1 MIHIWLP
8 TQHAALRL
16 WQQTTQTWQTADN
29 WQTLATLANLQ
40 TTQSAKLQACL
51 YFPSVSLLTIQPT
64 LSASQLNT
72 LGDTGRRYLFEDIS
86 IGSVED
92 LQVKIQPTSTNSE
105 LPALFGLHAADIH
118 SWINAASLAGIEIIA
133 LLPDFLLL
141 PTIDPR
147 IDTRMDTSIATS
159 TNARATETRT
169 AETRVTPTTSAVYY
183 QDADTQ
189 LLKLHTYHGMAVSF
203 LPLVLTKLPMLET
216 LYLTGFHDETVAQ
229 QLTSMPNLSIASSEL
244 LPTPIKDPIR
254 HFFNFA
260 TIKGKTTLAPYA
272 KVIALVTVCALLTAF
287 MVDALRWYYY
297 NQAQKQAAI
306 LLAQQYTQW
315 FPNEPLSSK
324 LTLQR
329 QLSGKLTTQQSAT
342 PNVLQI
348 LSSIQ
353 PVLQQYQLTA
363 KQLNFQNNH
372 LQLQLLSS
380 SADSL
385 NKAVNDMV
393 NKGIKAKLGS
403 VDAAIPAAM
412 SSNTASAV
420 SSAVAPTSAG
430 SALAMIDIELAD

>member
-16 WQQTTQTWQTADN
+16 WQQTTQTWQTADD

-64 LSASQLNT
+64 LSASQLNA

-92 LQVKIQPTSTNSE
+92 LQVKIQPAVTNSE

-141 PTIDPR
+141 PTIDTR
-147 IDTRMDTSIATS
+147 IDTSIATS
-159 TNARATETRT
+159 TNTKATETR
-169 AETRVTPTTSAVYY
+169 ATTSAVYY

-203 LPLVLTKLPMLET
+203 LPLVLTKLSMLET

-229 QLTSMPNLSIASSEL
+229 QLASMPNLSIASSEL
-244 LPTPIKDPIR
+244 LPTPIKDPVR

-272 KVIALVTVCALLTAF
+272 KVITLVTICALLTAF
-287 MVDALRWYYY
+287 VVDALRWYYY
-297 NQAQKQAAI
+297 NQAQKQAAT
-306 LLAQQYTQW
+306 LLAQQYAQW

-342 PNVLQI
+342 PSVLQT

>member
-16 WQQTTQTWQTADN
+16 WQQTTQTWQTADD

-64 LSASQLNT
+64 LSASQLNA

-92 LQVKIQPTSTNSE
+92 LQVKIQPTATNSE

-118 SWINAASLAGIEIIA
+118 SWINAAALAGIEIVA

-141 PTIDPR
+141 PTIDNR
-147 IDTRMDTSIATS
+147 IDTRIDTSMNT
-159 TNARATETRT
+159 RAI
-169 AETRVTPTTSAVYY
+169 PTTSAVYY
-183 QDADTQ
+183 QDTDTQ

-216 LYLTGFHDETVAQ
+216 LYLTGFHDETVIQ
-229 QLTSMPNLSIASSEL
+229 QLASMPNLSVESSEL
-244 LPTPIKDPIR
+244 LPTPIKDPVR

-272 KVIALVTVCALLTAF
+272 KVIVLVSVCALLTTFA
-287 MVDALRWYYY
+287 VDALRWYYY
-297 NQAQKQAAI
+297 NQAQKQAST
-306 LLAQQYTQW
+306 LLAQQYAQW
-315 FPNEPLSSK
+315 FPNEPLNSK
-324 LTLQR
+324 LTLRR

-342 PNVLQI
+342 PNVLQT

-380 SADSL
+380 SNDSL

-403 VDAAIPAAM
+403 VDAAMPAAM

>member
-16 WQQTTQTWQTADN
+16 WQQTTQTWQTADD

-64 LSASQLNT
+64 LSASQLNA

-92 LQVKIQPTSTNSE
+92 LQVKIQPTATNSE

-141 PTIDPR
+141 PTIDTR
-147 IDTRMDTSIATS
+147 IDTSIATS
-159 TNARATETRT
+159 TNTKATETR
-169 AETRVTPTTSAVYY
+169 ATTSAVYY

-229 QLTSMPNLSIASSEL
+229 QLASMPNLSIASSEL
-244 LPTPIKDPIR
+244 LPTPIKDPVR

-272 KVIALVTVCALLTAF
+272 KVIVLVSVCALLTTFA
-287 MVDALRWYYY
+287 VDALRWYYY
-297 NQAQKQAAI
+297 NQAQKQAST
-306 LLAQQYTQW
+306 LLAQQYAQW
-315 FPNEPLSSK
+315 FPNEPLNSK

-342 PNVLQI
+342 PNVLQT

-363 KQLNFQNNH
+363 KQLSFQNNH

-380 SADSL
+380 SNDSL

-403 VDAAIPAAM
+403 VDAAIPTAM

-420 SSAVAPTSAG
+420 SSAVALTSAG

>member
-16 WQQTTQTWQTADN
+16 WQQTTQTWQTADD

-51 YFPSVSLLTIQPT
+51 YFPSVNLLTIQPT
-64 LSASQLNT
+64 LSASQLNA

-92 LQVKIQPTSTNSE
+92 LQVKIQPTATNSE

-133 LLPDFLLL
+133 LVPDFLLL
-141 PTIDPR
+141 PTIDTSMN
-147 IDTRMDTSIATS
+147 TRAI
-159 TNARATETRT
+159 
-169 AETRVTPTTSAVYY
+169 PTTSAVYY

-216 LYLTGFHDETVAQ
+216 LYLTGFHDETVIQ
-229 QLTSMPNLSIASSEL
+229 QLASMPNLSVESSEL
-244 LPTPIKDPIR
+244 LPTPIKDPVR

-272 KVIALVTVCALLTAF
+272 KVIVLVSVCALLTTFA
-287 MVDALRWYYY
+287 VDALRWYYY
-297 NQAQKQAAI
+297 NQAQKQAST
-306 LLAQQYTQW
+306 LLAQQYAQW
-315 FPNEPLSSK
+315 FPNEPLNSK

-342 PNVLQI
+342 PNVLQT

-353 PVLQQYQLTA
+353 PILQQYQLTA

-380 SADSL
+380 SNDSL

-403 VDAAIPAAM
+403 VDAAMPAAM

-420 SSAVAPTSAG
+420 SSAVAPNSAG

>member
-16 WQQTTQTWQTADN
+16 WQQTTQTWQTADD

-51 YFPSVSLLTIQPT
+51 YFPSVNLLTIQPT
-64 LSASQLNT
+64 LSASQLNA

-92 LQVKIQPTSTNSE
+92 LQVKIQPTATNSE

-133 LLPDFLLL
+133 LVPDFLLL
-141 PTIDPR
+141 PTIDTR
-147 IDTRMDTSIATS
+147 IDTKMDTRIATS
-159 TNARATETRT
+159 TNTRATETR
-169 AETRVTPTTSAVYY
+169 ATTSAVYY

-229 QLTSMPNLSIASSEL
+229 QLASMPNLSIESSEL
-244 LPTPIKDPIR
+244 LPTPIKDPVR

-272 KVIALVTVCALLTAF
+272 KVIVLVSVCALLTAF
-287 MVDALRWYYY
+287 VVDALRWYYY
-297 NQAQKQAAI
+297 NQAQKQAST
-306 LLAQQYTQW
+306 LLAQQYAQW

-342 PNVLQI
+342 PSVLQT

-380 SADSL
+380 SDDSL

-403 VDAAIPAAM
+403 VDAAMPAAM

>member
-16 WQQTTQTWQTADN
+16 WQQTTQTWQTADD

-51 YFPSVSLLTIQPT
+51 YFPSVNLLTIQPT
-64 LSASQLNT
+64 LTASQLNA

-92 LQVKIQPTSTNSE
+92 LQVKIQPTATNSE

-118 SWINAASLAGIEIIA
+118 SWINAASLAGIEIVA

-141 PTIDPR
+141 PTID
-147 IDTRMDTSIATS
+147 TSI
-159 TNARATETRT
+159 NNRAIS
-169 AETRVTPTTSAVYY
+169 TTSAVYY

-229 QLTSMPNLSIASSEL
+229 QLASMPNLSIESSEL
-244 LPTPIKDPIR
+244 LPTPIKDPVR

-287 MVDALRWYYY
+287 VVDALRWYYY
-297 NQAQKQAAI
+297 NQAQKQAST
-306 LLAQQYTQW
+306 LLAQQYAQW

-342 PNVLQI
+342 PNLLQT

-412 SSNTASAV
+412 PSNTASAV

>member
-16 WQQTTQTWQTADN
+16 WQQTTQTWQTADD

-64 LSASQLNT
+64 LSASQLNA

-92 LQVKIQPTSTNSE
+92 LQVKIQPTATNSE

-141 PTIDPR
+141 PTIDTR
-147 IDTRMDTSIATS
+147 IDTSIATS
-159 TNARATETRT
+159 TNTKATETR
-169 AETRVTPTTSAVYY
+169 ATTSAVYY

-229 QLTSMPNLSIASSEL
+229 QLASMPNLSIESSEL
-244 LPTPIKDPIR
+244 LPTPIKDPVR

-272 KVIALVTVCALLTAF
+272 KVIALVSVCALLTAF
-287 MVDALRWYYY
+287 AVDALRWYYY
-297 NQAQKQAAI
+297 NQAQKQAST
-306 LLAQQYTQW
+306 LLAQQYAQW
-315 FPNEPLSSK
+315 FPDEPLSSK

-342 PNVLQI
+342 PNVLQT

-363 KQLNFQNNH
+363 KQLSFQNNH

-380 SADSL
+380 STDSL

-403 VDAAIPAAM
+403 VDAAIPTAM

-420 SSAVAPTSAG
+420 SSAVALTSAG

>member
-16 WQQTTQTWQTADN
+16 WQQTTQTWQTADD

-64 LSASQLNT
+64 LSASQLNA

-92 LQVKIQPTSTNSE
+92 LQVKIQPTATNSE

-118 SWINAASLAGIEIIA
+118 SWINAAALAGIEIVA

-141 PTIDPR
+141 PTIDNR
-147 IDTRMDTSIATS
+147 IDTRIDTSMNT
-159 TNARATETRT
+159 RAI
-169 AETRVTPTTSAVYY
+169 PTTSAVYY

-216 LYLTGFHDETVAQ
+216 LYLTGFHDETVIQ
-229 QLTSMPNLSIASSEL
+229 QLASMPNLSVESSEL
-244 LPTPIKDPIR
+244 LPTPIKDPVR

-272 KVIALVTVCALLTAF
+272 KVIVLVSVCALLTTFA
-287 MVDALRWYYY
+287 VDALRWYYY
-297 NQAQKQAAI
+297 NQAQKQAAT
-306 LLAQQYTQW
+306 LLAQQYAQW
-315 FPNEPLSSK
+315 FPNEPLNSK

-342 PNVLQI
+342 PNVLQT

-353 PVLQQYQLTA
+353 PILQQYQLTA

-380 SADSL
+380 SNDSL

-403 VDAAIPAAM
+403 VDAAMPAAM

-420 SSAVAPTSAG
+420 SSAVAPNSAG

>member
-16 WQQTTQTWQTADN
+16 WQQTTQTWQTADD

-51 YFPSVSLLTIQPT
+51 YFPSVNLLTIQPT
-64 LSASQLNT
+64 LSASQLNA

-92 LQVKIQPTSTNSE
+92 LQVKIQPTAIHSE

-118 SWINAASLAGIEIIA
+118 SWINAASLAGIEIVA

-141 PTIDPR
+141 PTIDVR
-147 IDTRMDTSIATS
+147 IDTRAI
-159 TNARATETRT
+159 
-169 AETRVTPTTSAVYY
+169 PTTSAVYY

-244 LPTPIKDPIR
+244 LPTPIKDPVR

-260 TIKGKTTLAPYA
+260 TVKGKTMLAPYA

-287 MVDALRWYYY
+287 VVDALRWYYY
-297 NQAQKQAAI
+297 NQAQKQAAT
-306 LLAQQYTQW
+306 LLAQQYAQW

-342 PNVLQI
+342 PSVLQT

-393 NKGIKAKLGS
+393 NEGIKAKLGS
-403 VDAAIPAAM
+403 VDAAMPAAM
-412 SSNTASAV
+412 SSNTASAA
-420 SSAVAPTSAG
+420 SSAVAVAPTSAG
-430 SALAMIDIELAD
+430 SALAMVDIELAD

>member
-16 WQQTTQTWQTADN
+16 WQQTTQTWQTADD

-51 YFPSVSLLTIQPT
+51 YFPSVNLLTIQPT
-64 LSASQLNT
+64 LTASQLNA

-92 LQVKIQPTSTNSE
+92 LQVKIQPAVTNSE

-133 LLPDFLLL
+133 LVPDFLLL
-141 PTIDPR
+141 PTIDTR
-147 IDTRMDTSIATS
+147 IDTSMNT
-159 TNARATETRT
+159 RAIS
-169 AETRVTPTTSAVYY
+169 TTSAVYY

-189 LLKLHTYHGMAVSF
+189 LLKLNTYHGMAVSF

-229 QLTSMPNLSIASSEL
+229 QLASMPNLSIASSEL
-244 LPTPIKDPIR
+244 LPTPIKDPVR

-287 MVDALRWYYY
+287 VVDALRWYYY
-297 NQAQKQAAI
+297 NQAQKQAST

-342 PNVLQI
+342 PNVLQT

-420 SSAVAPTSAG
+420 SSAVAPTSTG
-430 SALAMIDIELAD
+430 SAVAMIDIELAD

>member
-16 WQQTTQTWQTADN
+16 WQQTTQTWQTADD

-64 LSASQLNT
+64 LTASQLNA

-92 LQVKIQPTSTNSE
+92 LQVKIQPTATNSE

-141 PTIDPR
+141 PTIDTR
-147 IDTRMDTSIATS
+147 IDTSIATS
-159 TNARATETRT
+159 TNTKATETR
-169 AETRVTPTTSAVYY
+169 ATTSAVYY

-229 QLTSMPNLSIASSEL
+229 QLASMPNLSIASSEL
-244 LPTPIKDPIR
+244 LPTPIKDPVR

-272 KVIALVTVCALLTAF
+272 KVIALVSVCALLTAF
-287 MVDALRWYYY
+287 AVDALRWYYY
-297 NQAQKQAAI
+297 NQAQKQAST
-306 LLAQQYTQW
+306 LLAQQYAQW
-315 FPNEPLSSK
+315 FPDEPLSSK

-342 PNVLQI
+342 PNVLQT

-363 KQLNFQNNH
+363 KQLSFQNNH

-380 SADSL
+380 STDSL

-403 VDAAIPAAM
+403 VDAAIPTAM

-420 SSAVAPTSAG
+420 SSAVALTSAG

>member
-51 YFPSVSLLTIQPT
+51 YFPNVSLLTIQPT
-64 LSASQLNT
+64 LTASQLNA

-92 LQVKIQPTSTNSE
+92 LQVKIQPTATSSE

-133 LLPDFLLL
+133 LVPDFLLL
-141 PTIDPR
+141 PTID
-147 IDTRMDTSIATS
+147 IRMDTSINTS
-159 TNARATETRT
+159 TNTRT

-229 QLTSMPNLSIASSEL
+229 QLASMPNLSIESSEL
-244 LPTPIKDPIR
+244 LPTPIKDPVR

-272 KVIALVTVCALLTAF
+272 KVIALITVCALLTAF
-287 MVDALRWYYY
+287 VVDALRWYYY
-297 NQAQKQAAI
+297 NQAQKQAAT
-306 LLAQQYTQW
+306 LLAQQYAQW
-315 FPNEPLSSK
+315 FPDEPLSSK

-342 PNVLQI
+342 PNVLQT

-420 SSAVAPTSAG
+420 SSAVAPSAG

>member
-16 WQQTTQTWQTADN
+16 WQQTTQTWQTADD

-40 TTQSAKLQACL
+40 TIQSAKLQACL

-64 LSASQLNT
+64 LTASQLNA

-92 LQVKIQPTSTNSE
+92 LQVKIQPTATNSE

-118 SWINAASLAGIEIIA
+118 SWINAASLAGIEIVA

-141 PTIDPR
+141 PTIDTR
-147 IDTRMDTSIATS
+147 IDTSMNT
-159 TNARATETRT
+159 RAIT
-169 AETRVTPTTSAVYY
+169 TTSAVYY

-229 QLTSMPNLSIASSEL
+229 QLASMPNLSIESSEL
-244 LPTPIKDPIR
+244 LPTPIKDPVR

-272 KVIALVTVCALLTAF
+272 KVIVLVSVCALLTAF
-287 MVDALRWYYY
+287 VVDALRWYYY
-297 NQAQKQAAI
+297 NQAQKQAAT
-306 LLAQQYTQW
+306 LLAQQYAQW

-342 PNVLQI
+342 PSVLQT

-380 SADSL
+380 STDSL

-403 VDAAIPAAM
+403 VDAAIPTAM

>member
-16 WQQTTQTWQTADN
+16 WQQTTQTWQTADD

-64 LSASQLNT
+64 LSASQLNA

-92 LQVKIQPTSTNSE
+92 LQVKIQPTATNSE

-141 PTIDPR
+141 PTIDTKN
-147 IDTRMDTSIATS
+147 IDTRIDTSIATS
-159 TNARATETRT
+159 TNTKATETR
-169 AETRVTPTTSAVYY
+169 ATTSAVYY

-229 QLTSMPNLSIASSEL
+229 QLASMPNLSIASSEL
-244 LPTPIKDPIR
+244 LPTPIKDPVR

-272 KVIALVTVCALLTAF
+272 KVIALVSVCALLTAF
-287 MVDALRWYYY
+287 AVDALRWYYY
-297 NQAQKQAAI
+297 NQAQKQAST
-306 LLAQQYTQW
+306 LLAQQYAQW

-342 PNVLQI
+342 PNVLQT

-363 KQLNFQNNH
+363 KQLSFQNNH

-380 SADSL
+380 STDSL

-403 VDAAIPAAM
+403 VDAAIPTAM

-420 SSAVAPTSAG
+420 SSAVAPNSAG

>member
-16 WQQTTQTWQTADN
+16 WQQTTQTWQTADD

-64 LSASQLNT
+64 LSASQLNA

-92 LQVKIQPTSTNSE
+92 LQVKIQPTATNSE

-118 SWINAASLAGIEIIA
+118 SWINAAALAGIEIVA

-141 PTIDPR
+141 PTIDNR
-147 IDTRMDTSIATS
+147 IDTSMNT
-159 TNARATETRT
+159 RAI
-169 AETRVTPTTSAVYY
+169 PTTSAVYY
-183 QDADTQ
+183 QDTDTQ

-216 LYLTGFHDETVAQ
+216 LYLTGFHDETVIQ
-229 QLTSMPNLSIASSEL
+229 QLASMPNLSVESSEL
-244 LPTPIKDPIR
+244 LPTPIKDPVR

-272 KVIALVTVCALLTAF
+272 KVIVLVSVCALLTAF

-297 NQAQKQAAI
+297 NQAQKQAAT
-306 LLAQQYTQW
+306 LLAQQYAQW
-315 FPNEPLSSK
+315 FPNEPLNSK

-342 PNVLQI
+342 PNVLQT

-353 PVLQQYQLTA
+353 PILQQYQLTA

-380 SADSL
+380 SNDSL

-403 VDAAIPAAM
+403 VDAAMPAAM

-420 SSAVAPTSAG
+420 SSAVAPNSAG

>member
-16 WQQTTQTWQTADN
+16 WQQTTQTWQTADD

-64 LSASQLNT
+64 LSASQLNA

-105 LPALFGLHAADIH
+105 FPALFGLHAADIH
-118 SWINAASLAGIEIIA
+118 SWINAASLAGIELVA
-133 LLPDFLLL
+133 LVPDFLLL
-141 PTIDPR
+141 PTIDTSMN
-147 IDTRMDTSIATS
+147 TRAI
-159 TNARATETRT
+159 
-169 AETRVTPTTSAVYY
+169 PTTSAVYY

-203 LPLVLTKLPMLET
+203 LPLILTKLPMLET

-229 QLTSMPNLSIASSEL
+229 QLASMPNLSIASSEL
-244 LPTPIKDPIR
+244 LPTPIKDPVR

-287 MVDALRWYYY
+287 VVDALRWYYY
-297 NQAQKQAAI
+297 NQAQKQAAT
-306 LLAQQYTQW
+306 LLAQQYAQW

-342 PNVLQI
+342 PNVLQT

-353 PVLQQYQLTA
+353 PVLQQYELTA

-380 SADSL
+380 STDSL

>member
-16 WQQTTQTWQTADN
+16 WQQTTQTWQTADD

-64 LSASQLNT
+64 LSASQLNA

-92 LQVKIQPTSTNSE
+92 LQVKIQPTATNSE

-141 PTIDPR
+141 PTIDTR
-147 IDTRMDTSIATS
+147 IDTSIATS
-159 TNARATETRT
+159 TNTKATETR
-169 AETRVTPTTSAVYY
+169 ATTSAVYY

-229 QLTSMPNLSIASSEL
+229 QLASMPNLSIASSEL
-244 LPTPIKDPIR
+244 LPTPIKDPVR

-272 KVIALVTVCALLTAF
+272 KVIALVSVCALLTAF
-287 MVDALRWYYY
+287 VVDALRWYYY
-297 NQAQKQAAI
+297 NQAQKQAST
-306 LLAQQYTQW
+306 LLAQQYAQW

-342 PNVLQI
+342 PNVLQT

-403 VDAAIPAAM
+403 VDAAIPTAM

-420 SSAVAPTSAG
+420 SSAVALTSAG

>member
-16 WQQTTQTWQTADN
+16 WQQTTQTWQTADD

-51 YFPSVSLLTIQPT
+51 YFPSVNLLTIQPT
-64 LSASQLNT
+64 LTASQLNA

-92 LQVKIQPTSTNSE
+92 LQVKIQPAVSNSE

-118 SWINAASLAGIEIIA
+118 SWINAASLAGIEIVA
-133 LLPDFLLL
+133 LVPDFLLL
-141 PTIDPR
+141 PTIDTR
-147 IDTRMDTSIATS
+147 IDTSIATS
-159 TNARATETRT
+159 TNTKARDSRATETR
-169 AETRVTPTTSAVYY
+169 ATPTTSAVYY

-229 QLTSMPNLSIASSEL
+229 QLASMPNLSIESSEL
-244 LPTPIKDPIR
+244 LPTPIKDPVR

-272 KVIALVTVCALLTAF
+272 KVIALVIVCALLTAF
-287 MVDALRWYYY
+287 VVDALRWYYY
-297 NQAQKQAAI
+297 NQAQKQAAT
-306 LLAQQYTQW
+306 LLAQQYAQW

-324 LTLQR
+324 LTLRR

-342 PNVLQI
+342 PSVLQT

-412 SSNTASAV
+412 PSNTASAV
-420 SSAVAPTSAG
+420 SSAVAPNSAG

>member
-16 WQQTTQTWQTADN
+16 WQQTTQTWQTADD

-64 LSASQLNT
+64 LSASQLNA

-92 LQVKIQPTSTNSE
+92 LQVKIQPTATNSE

-141 PTIDPR
+141 PTIDNR
-147 IDTRMDTSIATS
+147 IDTRIDTSIATS
-159 TNARATETRT
+159 TNTKATETR
-169 AETRVTPTTSAVYY
+169 ATTSAVYY

-229 QLTSMPNLSIASSEL
+229 QLASMPNLSIASSEL
-244 LPTPIKDPIR
+244 LPTPIKDPVR

-272 KVIALVTVCALLTAF
+272 KVIALVSVCALLTAF
-287 MVDALRWYYY
+287 AVDALRWYYY
-297 NQAQKQAAI
+297 NQAQKQAST
-306 LLAQQYTQW
+306 LLAQQYAQW

-342 PNVLQI
+342 PNVLQT

-412 SSNTASAV
+412 PSNTASAV
-420 SSAVAPTSAG
+420 SSAVAPTSTG

>member
-16 WQQTTQTWQTADN
+16 WQQTTQTWQTADD

-64 LSASQLNT
+64 LSASQLNA

-86 IGSVED
+86 IGSVDD
-92 LQVKIQPTSTNSE
+92 LQVKIQPAVNNSE

-118 SWINAASLAGIEIIA
+118 SWINAAALAGIEIIA

-141 PTIDPR
+141 PTIDTSMN
-147 IDTRMDTSIATS
+147 TRAI
-159 TNARATETRT
+159 
-169 AETRVTPTTSAVYY
+169 PTTSAVYY

-216 LYLTGFHDETVAQ
+216 LFLTGFHDETVAQ
-229 QLTSMPNLSIASSEL
+229 QLASMPNLSIESSEL
-244 LPTPIKDPIR
+244 LPTPIKDPVR

-272 KVIALVTVCALLTAF
+272 KVIALVIVCALLTAF
-287 MVDALRWYYY
+287 VVDALRWYYY
-297 NQAQKQAAI
+297 NQAQKQAAT
-306 LLAQQYTQW
+306 LLAQQYAQW

-324 LTLQR
+324 LTLRR

-342 PNVLQI
+342 PSVLQT

-412 SSNTASAV
+412 PSNTASAV

>member
-16 WQQTTQTWQTADN
+16 WQQTTQTWQTADD

-51 YFPSVSLLTIQPT
+51 YFPSINLLTIQPT
-64 LSASQLNT
+64 LSASQLNA

-86 IGSVED
+86 IGLVED
-92 LQVKIQPTSTNSE
+92 LQVKIQPTATNSE
-105 LPALFGLHAADIH
+105 LPALFGLHAADVH
-118 SWINAASLAGIEIIA
+118 SWINAASLAGIEIVA
-133 LLPDFLLL
+133 LVPDFLLL
-141 PTIDPR
+141 PTID
-147 IDTRMDTSIATS
+147 TRMDTSI
-159 TNARATETRT
+159 NTRT
-169 AETRVTPTTSAVYY
+169 AETRATPTTSAVYY

-189 LLKLHTYHGMAVSF
+189 LLKLHTYHGMAISF

-216 LYLTGFHDETVAQ
+216 LYLTGLHYETVAQ
-229 QLTSMPNLSIASSEL
+229 QLASMPNLSIESSEL
-244 LPTPIKDPIR
+244 LPAPIKDPVR

-272 KVIALVTVCALLTAF
+272 KVIALITVCALLTAF
-287 MVDALRWYYY
+287 VVDALRWYYY
-297 NQAQKQAAI
+297 NQAQKQAAT
-306 LLAQQYTQW
+306 LLAQQYAQW

-342 PNVLQI
+342 PNLLQT

-363 KQLNFQNNH
+363 RQLNFQNNH

-403 VDAAIPAAM
+403 VDAAMPVAM
-412 SSNTASAV
+412 SSNTATAV

-430 SALAMIDIELAD
+430 SALAMINIELAD

>member
-51 YFPSVSLLTIQPT
+51 YFPSVNLLTIQPT
-64 LSASQLNT
+64 LSASQLNA
-72 LGDTGRRYLFEDIS
+72 LGDAGRRYLFEDIS

-92 LQVKIQPTSTNSE
+92 LQVKIQPTTTNSE

-133 LLPDFLLL
+133 LVPDFLLL

-147 IDTRMDTSIATS
+147 IDTSIATS
-159 TNARATETRT
+159 TNAKATETR
-169 AETRVTPTTSAVYY
+169 ATTSAVYY

-229 QLTSMPNLSIASSEL
+229 QLASMPNLSIASSEL
-244 LPTPIKDPIR
+244 LPTPIKDPVR

-287 MVDALRWYYY
+287 VVDALRWYYY
-297 NQAQKQAAI
+297 NQAQKQAAT
-306 LLAQQYTQW
+306 LLAQQYAQW

-342 PNVLQI
+342 PSVLET

-380 SADSL
+380 SNDSL

-430 SALAMIDIELAD
+430 STLAMIDIELAE

>member
-16 WQQTTQTWQTADN
+16 WQQTTQTWQTADD

-64 LSASQLNT
+64 LSASQLNA

-92 LQVKIQPTSTNSE
+92 LQVKIQPTATNSE

-141 PTIDPR
+141 PTIDTR
-147 IDTRMDTSIATS
+147 IDTSIATS
-159 TNARATETRT
+159 TNTKATETR
-169 AETRVTPTTSAVYY
+169 ATTSAVYY

-229 QLTSMPNLSIASSEL
+229 QLASMPNLSIASSEL
-244 LPTPIKDPIR
+244 LPTPIKDPVR

-272 KVIALVTVCALLTAF
+272 KVIALVSVCALLTAF
-287 MVDALRWYYY
+287 AVDALRWYYY
-297 NQAQKQAAI
+297 NQAQKQAAT
-306 LLAQQYTQW
+306 LLAQQYAQW
-315 FPNEPLSSK
+315 FPNEPLNSK

-342 PNVLQI
+342 PNVLQT

-363 KQLNFQNNH
+363 KQLSFQNNH

-380 SADSL
+380 STDSL

-403 VDAAIPAAM
+403 VDAAIPTAM

-420 SSAVAPTSAG
+420 SSAVALTSAG

>member
-16 WQQTTQTWQTADN
+16 WQQTTQTWQTADD

-64 LSASQLNT
+64 LSASQLNA

-92 LQVKIQPTSTNSE
+92 LQVKIQPTATNSE

-118 SWINAASLAGIEIIA
+118 SWINAASLACIEIIA

-141 PTIDPR
+141 PTIDTR
-147 IDTRMDTSIATS
+147 IDTSIATS
-159 TNARATETRT
+159 TNTKATETR
-169 AETRVTPTTSAVYY
+169 ATTSAVYY

-229 QLTSMPNLSIASSEL
+229 QLASMPNLSIASSEL
-244 LPTPIKDPIR
+244 LPTPIKDPVR

-272 KVIALVTVCALLTAF
+272 KVIALVSVCALLTAF
-287 MVDALRWYYY
+287 AVDALRWYYY
-297 NQAQKQAAI
+297 NQAQKQAST
-306 LLAQQYTQW
+306 LLAQQYAQW

-342 PNVLQI
+342 PNVLQT

-363 KQLNFQNNH
+363 KQLSFQNNH

-380 SADSL
+380 STDSL

-403 VDAAIPAAM
+403 VDAAIPTAM

-420 SSAVAPTSAG
+420 SSAVALTSAG

>member
-16 WQQTTQTWQTADN
+16 WQQTTQTWQTADD

-64 LSASQLNT
+64 LSASQLNA

-92 LQVKIQPTSTNSE
+92 LQVKIQPVVSNSE

-118 SWINAASLAGIEIIA
+118 SWINAAALAGIEIVA
-133 LLPDFLLL
+133 LVPDFLLL
-141 PTIDPR
+141 PTIDNR
-147 IDTRMDTSIATS
+147 IDTRMDTSIAT
-159 TNARATETRT
+159 
-169 AETRVTPTTSAVYY
+169 TSAVYY
-183 QDADTQ
+183 QDTDTQ

-229 QLTSMPNLSIASSEL
+229 QLASMPNLSIASSEL
-244 LPTPIKDPIR
+244 LPTPIKDPVR

-287 MVDALRWYYY
+287 VVDALRWYYY
-297 NQAQKQAAI
+297 NQAQKQAAT
-306 LLAQQYTQW
+306 LLAQQYAQW

-342 PNVLQI
+342 PSVLQT

-380 SADSL
+380 SNDSL

-403 VDAAIPAAM
+403 VDAAMPAAM

>member
-16 WQQTTQTWQTADN
+16 WQQTTQTWQTADD

-51 YFPSVSLLTIQPT
+51 YFPSVNLLTIQPT

-92 LQVKIQPTSTNSE
+92 LQVKIQPVVSNSE

-141 PTIDPR
+141 PTIDNR
-147 IDTRMDTSIATS
+147 IDTSMNT
-159 TNARATETRT
+159 RAI
-169 AETRVTPTTSAVYY
+169 PTTSAVYY

-216 LYLTGFHDETVAQ
+216 LYLTGFHDETVIQ
-229 QLTSMPNLSIASSEL
+229 QLASMPNLSVESSEL
-244 LPTPIKDPIR
+244 LPTPIKDPVR

-272 KVIALVTVCALLTAF
+272 KVIVLVSVCALLTTF
-287 MVDALRWYYY
+287 LVDALRWYYY
-297 NQAQKQAAI
+297 NQAQKQAST
-306 LLAQQYTQW
+306 LLAQQYAQW
-315 FPNEPLSSK
+315 FPNEPLNSK

-342 PNVLQI
+342 PNVLQT

-353 PVLQQYQLTA
+353 PILQQYQLTA

-380 SADSL
+380 SNDSL

-403 VDAAIPAAM
+403 VDAAMPAAM

-420 SSAVAPTSAG
+420 SSAVAPNSAG

>member
-16 WQQTTQTWQTADN
+16 WQQTTQTWQSADD

-64 LSASQLNT
+64 LSASQLNA

-92 LQVKIQPTSTNSE
+92 LQVKIQPTVSNSE
-105 LPALFGLHAADIH
+105 LPALFGLHAADVH

-141 PTIDPR
+141 PTIDTR
-147 IDTRMDTSIATS
+147 IDTSIATS
-159 TNARATETRT
+159 TNTKATETR
-169 AETRVTPTTSAVYY
+169 ATTSAVYY

-229 QLTSMPNLSIASSEL
+229 QLASMPNLSIESSEL
-244 LPTPIKDPIR
+244 LPTPIKDPVR

-287 MVDALRWYYY
+287 VVDALRWYYY
-297 NQAQKQAAI
+297 NQAQKQAAT
-306 LLAQQYTQW
+306 LLAQQYAQW

-342 PNVLQI
+342 PNVLQT

-412 SSNTASAV
+412 SSNTAGAV

-430 SALAMIDIELAD
+430 SALAMIDIELVD

>member
-16 WQQTTQTWQTADN
+16 WQQTTQTWQTADD

-64 LSASQLNT
+64 LSASQLNA

-92 LQVKIQPTSTNSE
+92 LQVKIQPTVSNSE
-105 LPALFGLHAADIH
+105 LPALFGLHAADVH
-118 SWINAASLAGIEIIA
+118 SWINAASLAGIEIVA
-133 LLPDFLLL
+133 LVPDFLLL
-141 PTIDPR
+141 PTIDTR
-147 IDTRMDTSIATS
+147 IDTSIATS
-159 TNARATETRT
+159 TNAKATETR
-169 AETRVTPTTSAVYY
+169 ATTSAVYY

-229 QLTSMPNLSIASSEL
+229 QLASMPNLSIESSEL
-244 LPTPIKDPIR
+244 LPTPIKDPVR

-260 TIKGKTTLAPYA
+260 TIKGKRTLAPYA
-272 KVIALVTVCALLTAF
+272 KVIALVSVCALLTAF
-287 MVDALRWYYY
+287 VVDALRWYYY
-297 NQAQKQAAI
+297 NQAQKQAAT
-306 LLAQQYTQW
+306 LLAQQYAQW

-342 PNVLQI
+342 PNLLQT

-380 SADSL
+380 SAESL

-403 VDAAIPAAM
+403 VDAAMPAAM

>member
-16 WQQTTQTWQTADN
+16 WQQTTQTWQTADD

-64 LSASQLNT
+64 LSASQLNA

-92 LQVKIQPTSTNSE
+92 LQVKIQPTATNSE

-141 PTIDPR
+141 PTIDTR
-147 IDTRMDTSIATS
+147 IDTSIATS
-159 TNARATETRT
+159 TNTRN
-169 AETRVTPTTSAVYY
+169 AETRATTSAVYY
-183 QDADTQ
+183 QDADNQ

-229 QLTSMPNLSIASSEL
+229 QLASMPNLSIASSEL
-244 LPTPIKDPIR
+244 LPTPIKDPVR

-272 KVIALVTVCALLTAF
+272 KVIALVSVCALLTAF
-287 MVDALRWYYY
+287 AVDALRWYYY
-297 NQAQKQAAI
+297 NQAQKQAST
-306 LLAQQYTQW
+306 LLAQQYAQW

-342 PNVLQI
+342 PNVLQT

-363 KQLNFQNNH
+363 KQLSFQNNH

-380 SADSL
+380 STDSL

-403 VDAAIPAAM
+403 VDAAIPTAM

-420 SSAVAPTSAG
+420 SSAVALTSAG

>member
-16 WQQTTQTWQTADN
+16 WQQTSQTWQTADD

-51 YFPSVSLLTIQPT
+51 YFPSVNLLTIQPT
-64 LSASQLNT
+64 LSASQLNA

-92 LQVKIQPTSTNSE
+92 LQVKIQPAVSNSE

-118 SWINAASLAGIEIIA
+118 SWINAASLAGIEIVA
-133 LLPDFLLL
+133 LVPDFLLL
-141 PTIDPR
+141 PTIDTR

-159 TNARATETRT
+159 TNTRDTETRA
-169 AETRVTPTTSAVYY
+169 AETRPTTSAVYY

-229 QLTSMPNLSIASSEL
+229 QLASMPNLSIESSEL
-244 LPTPIKDPIR
+244 LPTPIKDPVR

-272 KVIALVTVCALLTAF
+272 KVIALITVCALLTAF

-297 NQAQKQAAI
+297 NQAQKQAAT
-306 LLAQQYTQW
+306 LLAQQYAQW

-342 PNVLQI
+342 PNLLQT

-403 VDAAIPAAM
+403 VDAAMPAAM

-430 SALAMIDIELAD
+430 SAVAMIDIELAD

>member
-16 WQQTTQTWQTADN
+16 WQQTTQTWQTADD

-64 LSASQLNT
+64 LSASQLNA

-92 LQVKIQPTSTNSE
+92 LQVKIQPAVTNSE

-118 SWINAASLAGIEIIA
+118 SWINAASLAGIEIVA

-141 PTIDPR
+141 PTIDTSMN
-147 IDTRMDTSIATS
+147 TRAI
-159 TNARATETRT
+159 
-169 AETRVTPTTSAVYY
+169 PITSAVYY

-216 LYLTGFHDETVAQ
+216 LYLTGLHDETVAQ
-229 QLTSMPNLSIASSEL
+229 QLASMPNLSIASSEL
-244 LPTPIKDPIR
+244 LPTPIKDPVR

-287 MVDALRWYYY
+287 VVDALRWYYY
-297 NQAQKQAAI
+297 NQAQKQAAT
-306 LLAQQYTQW
+306 LLAQQYAQW

-342 PNVLQI
+342 PNLLQT

>member
-64 LSASQLNT
+64 LSASQLNA

-92 LQVKIQPTSTNSE
+92 LQVKIQPAVSNSE

-118 SWINAASLAGIEIIA
+118 SWINAASLAGIEIVA

-141 PTIDPR
+141 PTIDTSMN
-147 IDTRMDTSIATS
+147 TRAI
-159 TNARATETRT
+159 
-169 AETRVTPTTSAVYY
+169 PTTSAVYY

-229 QLTSMPNLSIASSEL
+229 QLASMPNLSIASSEL
-244 LPTPIKDPIR
+244 LPTPIQDPVR

-287 MVDALRWYYY
+287 VVDALRWYYY
-297 NQAQKQAAI
+297 NQAQKQAAT
-306 LLAQQYTQW
+306 LLAQQYAQW

-342 PNVLQI
+342 PSVLQT

-385 NKAVNDMV
+385 SKAVNEMV

-403 VDAAIPAAM
+403 VDAAMPAAM

-420 SSAVAPTSAG
+420 SSALAPTSAG

>member
-51 YFPSVSLLTIQPT
+51 YFPSVNLLTIQPT
-64 LSASQLNT
+64 LSASQLNA

-92 LQVKIQPTSTNSE
+92 LQVKIQPTTTNSE

-133 LLPDFLLL
+133 LVPDFLLL

-147 IDTRMDTSIATS
+147 IDTSIATS
-159 TNARATETRT
+159 TNAKATETR
-169 AETRVTPTTSAVYY
+169 ATTSAVYY

-229 QLTSMPNLSIASSEL
+229 QLASMPNLSIASSEL
-244 LPTPIKDPIR
+244 LPTPIKDPVR

-287 MVDALRWYYY
+287 VVDALRWYYY
-297 NQAQKQAAI
+297 NQAQKQAAT
-306 LLAQQYTQW
+306 LLAQQYAQW

-342 PNVLQI
+342 PSVLET

-380 SADSL
+380 SNDSL

-420 SSAVAPTSAG
+420 SSAVAPNSAG

>member
-16 WQQTTQTWQTADN
+16 WQQTTQTWQTADD

-64 LSASQLNT
+64 LSASQLNA

-92 LQVKIQPTSTNSE
+92 LQVKIQPTATNSE

-118 SWINAASLAGIEIIA
+118 SWINAASLAGIEIVA

-141 PTIDPR
+141 PTIDTR
-147 IDTRMDTSIATS
+147 IDNTNTRD
-159 TNARATETRT
+159 TETR
-169 AETRVTPTTSAVYY
+169 ATPTTSAVYY

-216 LYLTGFHDETVAQ
+216 LYLTGFHDETVIQ
-229 QLTSMPNLSIASSEL
+229 QLASMPNLSVESSEL
-244 LPTPIKDPIR
+244 LPTPIKDPVR

-272 KVIALVTVCALLTAF
+272 KVIVLVSVCALLTTF
-287 MVDALRWYYY
+287 VVDALRWYYY
-297 NQAQKQAAI
+297 NQAQKQAAT
-306 LLAQQYTQW
+306 LLAQQYAQW

-342 PNVLQI
+342 PNVLQT

-363 KQLNFQNNH
+363 KQLNFQNNR

-380 SADSL
+380 SNDSL

-403 VDAAIPAAM
+403 VDAAMPAAM

-420 SSAVAPTSAG
+420 SSAVAPNSAG

>member
-16 WQQTTQTWQTADN
+16 WQQTTQTWQTADD

-51 YFPSVSLLTIQPT
+51 YFPSVNLLTIQPT
-64 LSASQLNT
+64 LTASQLNA

-86 IGSVED
+86 IGSIED
-92 LQVKIQPTSTNSE
+92 LQVKIQPAVSNSE
-105 LPALFGLHAADIH
+105 LPALFGLHAADMH

-141 PTIDPR
+141 PTIDTR
-147 IDTRMDTSIATS
+147 IDTRIDTSIATS
-159 TNARATETRT
+159 TNTKATETR
-169 AETRVTPTTSAVYY
+169 ATPTTSAVYY

-229 QLTSMPNLSIASSEL
+229 QLASMPNLSIASSEL
-244 LPTPIKDPIR
+244 LPTPIKDPVR

-287 MVDALRWYYY
+287 VVDALRWYYY
-297 NQAQKQAAI
+297 NQAQKQAAT
-306 LLAQQYTQW
+306 LLAQQYAQW

-342 PNVLQI
+342 PNVLQT

-353 PVLQQYQLTA
+353 PILQQYQLTA

-380 SADSL
+380 SNDSL
-385 NKAVNDMV
+385 NKAVNEMV

-403 VDAAIPAAM
+403 VDAAMPAAM

>member
-64 LSASQLNT
+64 LSASQLNA

-92 LQVKIQPTSTNSE
+92 LQVKIQPTATNSE

-141 PTIDPR
+141 PTIDTKN
-147 IDTRMDTSIATS
+147 IDTRIDTSIATS
-159 TNARATETRT
+159 TNTKATETR
-169 AETRVTPTTSAVYY
+169 ATTSAVYY

-229 QLTSMPNLSIASSEL
+229 QLASMPNLSIASSEL
-244 LPTPIKDPIR
+244 LPTPIKDPVR

-287 MVDALRWYYY
+287 VVDALRWYYY
-297 NQAQKQAAI
+297 NQAQKQATT
-306 LLAQQYTQW
+306 LLAQQYAQW

-342 PNVLQI
+342 PNVLQT

-353 PVLQQYQLTA
+353 PVLQHYQLTA
-363 KQLNFQNNH
+363 KQLSFQNNH

-385 NKAVNDMV
+385 NKAVNDMA

-412 SSNTASAV
+412 YSNTASAV

>member
-16 WQQTTQTWQTADN
+16 WQQTTQTWQTADD

-51 YFPSVSLLTIQPT
+51 YFPSVNLLTIQPT
-64 LSASQLNT
+64 LSASQLNA

-92 LQVKIQPTSTNSE
+92 LQVKIQPAVSNSE
-105 LPALFGLHAADIH
+105 LPALFGLHAADVH
-118 SWINAASLAGIEIIA
+118 SWINAASLAGIEIVA

-141 PTIDPR
+141 PTIDTKN
-147 IDTRMDTSIATS
+147 IDTRIDTSIATS
-159 TNARATETRT
+159 TNTKVTETR
-169 AETRVTPTTSAVYY
+169 ATTSAVYY

-229 QLTSMPNLSIASSEL
+229 QLASMPNLSIAPSEL
-244 LPTPIKDPIR
+244 LPTPIKDPVR

-272 KVIALVTVCALLTAF
+272 KVIALVIVCALLTAF
-287 MVDALRWYYY
+287 VVDALRWYYY
-297 NQAQKQAAI
+297 NQAQKQAAT
-306 LLAQQYTQW
+306 LLAQQYAQW

-342 PNVLQI
+342 PSVLQT

-380 SADSL
+380 SNDSL

-403 VDAAIPAAM
+403 VDAAMPAAM
-412 SSNTASAV
+412 SSNTAGAASSAV
-420 SSAVAPTSAG
+420 AVAPTSAG
-430 SALAMIDIELAD
+430 SALAMIDIELVD

>member
-64 LSASQLNT
+64 LSASQLNA

-92 LQVKIQPTSTNSE
+92 LQVKIQPAVSNSE

-118 SWINAASLAGIEIIA
+118 SWINAAALAGIEIVA

-141 PTIDPR
+141 PTIDAR
-147 IDTRMDTSIATS
+147 IDTSIATS
-159 TNARATETRT
+159 TNAKATEMR
-169 AETRVTPTTSAVYY
+169 PTTSAVYY

-216 LYLTGFHDETVAQ
+216 LYLTGFHDETVVQ
-229 QLTSMPNLSIASSEL
+229 QLASMPNLSIASSEL
-244 LPTPIKDPIR
+244 LPTPIKDPVR

-287 MVDALRWYYY
+287 VVDALRWYYY
-297 NQAQKQAAI
+297 NQAQKQAAT
-306 LLAQQYTQW
+306 LLAQQYAQW

-342 PNVLQI
+342 PNLLQT

-363 KQLNFQNNH
+363 NQLNFQNNH

-385 NKAVNDMV
+385 NKAVNDMA

-412 SSNTASAV
+412 YSNTASAV
-420 SSAVAPTSAG
+420 SSAVAPTSVG